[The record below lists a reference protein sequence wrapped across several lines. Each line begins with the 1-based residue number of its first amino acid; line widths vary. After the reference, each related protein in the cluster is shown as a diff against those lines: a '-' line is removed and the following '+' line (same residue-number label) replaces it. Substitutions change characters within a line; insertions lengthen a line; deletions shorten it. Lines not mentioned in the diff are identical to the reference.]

1 MITIGPSRT
10 MNGICPLKSLPL
22 NPPLSST
29 TRNALRMEMV
39 RTASTRPTF
48 GSPLFQVILRNS
60 KPQRQH
66 TIQKALEEQRTRD
79 THKPTAPHRPYS
91 TSPVRQTRSSK
102 ARRGLKEKTRK
113 TKPTIMIFLPVFF
126 SDSDTAVTA
135 TPPPNHRNTRLKRS
149 QLQKTMVHVRGLKRE
164 RLMP

>member
-1 MITIGPSRT
+1 MCQYLKSRNIKSASCRDPWKLNIGCRIVAIIAMITIGPSRT
-10 MNGICPLKSLPL
+10 MNGICLLKSLPL

-66 TIQKALEEQRTRD
+66 TIQRRAANSRYPQTYG
-79 THKPTAPHRPYS
+79 PHRPYS
-91 TSPVRQTRSSK
+91 TPPVRQTRSSK

-113 TKPTIMIFLPVFF
+113 TKPTHDILTGIFPGQRYGC
-126 SDSDTAVTA
+126 D
-135 TPPPNHRNTRLKRS
+135 RNTPS
-149 QLQKTMVHVRGLKRE
+149 
-164 RLMP
+164 